1 MGKSVVRSGARRAA
15 AALIALAGM
24 AALAGCWLGAEGRTA
39 TLEIHLGSP
48 GGGAAKSLAPQGQSV
63 EIAAYDLYAAG
74 PDGAEFSALGVS
86 SSVYMKQ
93 GLRPGVWK
101 VHAVG
106 KNAGGDSLV
115 QSPEASVTLVLAET
129 TEVSLLCV
137 PLAGQGTLSIGLHW
151 PAESVVRGAIEAT
164 LAPEGEAAA
173 PIAFTVEESAANAS
187 YDSAKTLEAG
197 YYTLNVLLRDAG
209 MSNYLVWS
217 TTESVYIFKDQVTA
231 ADWTLT
237 AADTDEAPAPGM
249 TLRLATDTRMPPTVA
264 LAGVP
269 AIITE
274 GQSAIATASSSP
286 AAASWRWFID
296 GAEQAGQTAAT
307 LSFGEALEPGGH
319 TIAAIAEC
327 DGRRGSAAARFA
339 VEAAVVSGVSTL
351 AGSGI
356 AGDAAGKGAEAA
368 FSGPLGVATD
378 AAGNI
383 YVADTANNKIRKV
396 SPDGSSGTFAG
407 TGAAGS
413 ADGSGLLASFNA
425 PRGLAFDADGNLY
438 VADTGSNKLRKIT
451 PAGVVSTLAGTGAV
465 GSVDG
470 TGDVATFSAPCGV
483 ALGADGMLYVCDRD
497 NNKIRAV
504 NSSTGTV
511 TTFAGTGA
519 SGAVNGSKT
528 EASFSSPEGVVVLS
542 TGELFIADTGN
553 NKIRLINISG
563 NVYTFAG
570 SGIEGFLDGYDIS
583 AKFNAPRG
591 IACDSGGNLIVADAN
606 NNRIRLISPEGAVS
620 TLAGTGAEGFV
631 DGGFG
636 EAAFHGPA
644 ALAIGPSGALYVAD
658 SLNHAIRKVVR

>member
-1 MGKSVVRSGARRAA
+1 
-15 AALIALAGM
+15 M

-173 PIAFTVEESAANAS
+173 PIAFTVEESAPNAS

-249 TLRLATDTRMPPTVA
+249 TLWLATDTRMPPTVA

-327 DGRRGSAAARFA
+327 DGGRRGSAAARFA

-356 AGDAAGKGAEAA
+356 AGNAEGKGAEAA
-368 FSGPLGVATD
+368 FNGPLGVATD

-396 SPDGSSGTFAG
+396 SLDGSSGTFAG

-413 ADGSGLLASFNA
+413 ADGSGLLATFNA

-465 GSVDG
+465 GSADG
-470 TGDVATFSAPCGV
+470 TADVATFSAPCGL
-483 ALGADGMLYVCDRD
+483 AIGADGTLYVCDRD

-511 TTFAGTGA
+511 TTFTGTGT
-519 SGAVNGSKT
+519 SGSTDGAKT
-528 EASFSSPEGVVVLS
+528 LATFNYPEGIAIS
-542 TGELFIADTGN
+542 QDSILFIADTGN
-553 NKIRLINISG
+553 NKIRRVNQLG
-563 NVYTFAG
+563 GVATYAG
-570 SGIEGFLDGYDIS
+570 SGTAGFLDASDIS
-583 AKFNAPRG
+583 AKFDTPRG
-591 IACDSGGNLIVADAN
+591 IACDSLGNLIVADAG
-606 NNRIRLISPEGAVS
+606 NNRLRLISTEGAVS